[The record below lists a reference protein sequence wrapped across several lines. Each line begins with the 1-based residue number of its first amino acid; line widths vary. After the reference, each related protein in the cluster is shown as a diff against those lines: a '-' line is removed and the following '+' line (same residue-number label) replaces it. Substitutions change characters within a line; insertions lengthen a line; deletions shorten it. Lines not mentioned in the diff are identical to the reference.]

1 MKKIIICILALLFI
15 TGCTIVRINT
25 SSIDT
30 IVDVILSKDNNLY
43 NRVGRGYKYYVPR
56 GVTYIDTNENNDK
69 LYSKGVYYYLY
80 IDTISYYQ
88 QIKTDYEENNNLYYS
103 RKLTKDEGFKYDGYL
118 EIKEEDGLFY
128 INFFYNYAKIEVVV
142 EKKDINNAVLNS
154 AYILSTI
161 QFNQD
166 VIELM
171 IDYDDISNREE
182 KYETFKNKNEVEQD
196 ELQVYE

>member
-118 EIKEEDGLFY
+118 EIKEEDGLYY